1 MKKFN
6 LLQKLILLVLTFI
19 FFGFISK
26 EYNLETSNKKVK
38 FTTQESKSILIVYT
52 EKTKE
57 FQKSSIRNCIA
68 NNLNITVLAAMSCNV
83 SLNAEII
90 TFSDDIFIQGTP
102 TSGLGS
108 DDDNENGVNPDHLD
122 SNGSKTRIISYEEL
136 ESAVTE
142 CGPSIIGLGV
152 SNSCED
158 IDGLEY

>member
-6 LLQKLILLVLTFI
+6 LLQKLTLLALTFI
-19 FFGFISK
+19 FFGFTSK
-26 EYNLETSNKKVK
+26 EYNLGTSNKKVI

-57 FQKSSIRNCIA
+57 FQKASIRNCIA
-68 NNLNITVLAAMSCNV
+68 NNLNITVLAAMSCDI

-90 TFSDDIFIQGTP
+90 TFSDDIFIQGPP
-102 TSGLGS
+102 TTGLGS
-108 DDDNENGVNPDHLD
+108 DDDNENGVEPDHLY
-122 SNGSKTRIISYEEL
+122 SNTRVISYEEL
-136 ESAVTE
+136 ESAVDA

-152 SNSCED
+152 SNTCED